1 MRLQRTREFRFPSQE
16 RLGVGSPDPSPS
28 RSGVSV
34 RLSPHFGRPA
44 RSAGRFGRGASFDQT
59 TRPAIKPT
67 KRPPSGTLDHFPLC
81 EDEGSM
87 KKVVLGVTGCIGAY
101 KAPDLVRALRKRG
114 LRVQVILTR
123 AAREFVS
130 PLALATVSGEPV
142 LEHLFADPA
151 PDNGPGQTP
160 GPGQTTRQTQ
170 ATGPDPTGG
179 IRHIS
184 LTEETDVF
192 VVAPATAHVI
202 ARMALGLA
210 DDFLT
215 TFHLA
220 VRAPTL
226 IAPAMNTNMLEHPA
240 TQGHLDT
247 LRERGATIIAPGE
260 GELACGWLGP
270 GRLAEI
276 PDIVAAVERA
286 LGALGAPDTATTPDP
301 APANTTP
308 DTPPAAPANTAP
320 ANTAPANTPA
330 PANTAPPT
338 TTHKDLTARNVV
350 IAAGPT
356 REPLDPVRYLTNR
369 SSGRMGAELAAA
381 AAARGAKVTLILGPT
396 DLEPRNGAHIVR
408 VETAVEMR
416 DAAFAAAATADA
428 VIMAAAVTDFRPA
441 FHSDTKIK
449 SAGLRNRAG
458 AGSIPLVRNPDIL
471 AELGAARADNPAA
484 GPAVLVGFAAET
496 GDPVAEARR
505 KLRTKQCDLVV
516 GNQVGRGR
524 VFGLDR
530 TQAVLV
536 ERPVGASAGDS
547 PRVSRRKPE
556 SKRSLAE
563 AVCDVVARRLA
574 PGA

>member
-1 MRLQRTREFRFPSQE
+1 
-16 RLGVGSPDPSPS
+16 
-28 RSGVSV
+28 
-34 RLSPHFGRPA
+34 
-44 RSAGRFGRGASFDQT
+44 
-59 TRPAIKPT
+59 
-67 KRPPSGTLDHFPLC
+67 
-81 EDEGSM
+81 M
-87 KKVVLGVTGCIGAY
+87 KKVVVGVTGCIGAY

-142 LEHLFADPA
+142 LEHLFSDTA
-151 PDNGPGQTP
+151 PEAGPG
-160 GPGQTTRQTQ
+160 G
-170 ATGPDPTGG
+170 GPDPTGG
-179 IRHIS
+179 VRHIS

-226 IAPAMNTNMLEHPA
+226 IAPAMNTNMLDHPA
-240 TQGHLDT
+240 TRGHLNT

-286 LGALGAPDTATTPDP
+286 LGAAETTPPADPAPPADSTPPADTAPTVETTPTADP
-301 APANTTP
+301 APA
-308 DTPPAAPANTAP
+308 A
-320 ANTAPANTPA
+320 
-330 PANTAPPT
+330 
-338 TTHKDLTARNVV
+338 TTHRDLTARNVV

-381 AAARGAKVTLILGPT
+381 AAARGAAVTLILGPT
-396 DLEPRNGAHIVR
+396 DLEPRNGARIVR

-416 DAAFAAAATADA
+416 DAAFAAAGTADA
-428 VIMAAAVTDFRPA
+428 VIMAAAVADFRPA
-441 FHSDTKIK
+441 SNSDTKIK
-449 SAGLRNRAG
+449 SAGFWKRAD

-471 AELGAARADNPAA
+471 AQLGAARVDDPAA

-505 KLRTKQCDLVV
+505 KLRAKKCDLVV

-524 VFGLDR
+524 VFGLDQ
-530 TQAVLV
+530 TEAVLV
-536 ERPVGASAGDS
+536 ERRAGDS
-547 PRVSRRKPE
+547 PSVNRREPE

-574 PGA
+574 SGA

>member
-1 MRLQRTREFRFPSQE
+1 ME
-16 RLGVGSPDPSPS
+16 
-28 RSGVSV
+28 
-34 RLSPHFGRPA
+34 
-44 RSAGRFGRGASFDQT
+44 
-59 TRPAIKPT
+59 
-67 KRPPSGTLDHFPLC
+67 
-81 EDEGSM
+81 

-142 LEHLFADPA
+142 LEHLFADTA
-151 PDNGPGQTP
+151 PETPPG
-160 GPGQTTRQTQ
+160 
-170 ATGPDPTGG
+170 AGPDPTGG
-179 IRHIS
+179 VRHIS

-202 ARMALGLA
+202 ARLALGLA

-226 IAPAMNTNMLEHPA
+226 VAPAMNTNMLAHPA
-240 TQGHLDT
+240 TRGHLDT

-286 LGALGAPDTATTPDP
+286 LGTAQTTAADAADTTP
-301 APANTTP
+301 A
-308 DTPPAAPANTAP
+308 TPPDKN
-320 ANTAPANTPA
+320 
-330 PANTAPPT
+330 
-338 TTHKDLTARNVV
+338 LTARNIV

-369 SSGRMGAELAAA
+369 SSGRMGAALAAA
-381 AAARGAKVTLILGPT
+381 AAARGAEVTLILGPT
-396 DLEPRNGAHIVR
+396 TLEPENTTRVVR

-416 DAAFAAAATADA
+416 DAAFAAATTADA
-428 VIMAAAVTDFRPA
+428 LIMAAAVADFRPA
-441 FHSDTKIK
+441 SNSSTKIK
-449 SAGLRNRAG
+449 SAGLRQRAD
-458 AGSIPLVRNPDIL
+458 AGSIPLVPNPDIL
-471 AELGAARADNPAA
+471 AELGAARAADPGS
-484 GPAVLVGFAAET
+484 GPTVLVGFAAET
-496 GDPVAEARR
+496 GDPEGEAIR
-505 KLRTKQCDLVV
+505 KLEAKQCDLVV
-516 GNQVGRGR
+516 GNQVGQGR
-524 VFGLDR
+524 VFGLDQ

-536 ERPVGASAGDS
+536 ERPAGAAAGDS
-547 PRVSRRKPE
+547 PSVSRREPE
-556 SKRSLAE
+556 SKRSLAD
-563 AVCDVVARRLA
+563 AVCDIVARRLA
-574 PGA
+574 SG

>member
-1 MRLQRTREFRFPSQE
+1 ME
-16 RLGVGSPDPSPS
+16 
-28 RSGVSV
+28 
-34 RLSPHFGRPA
+34 
-44 RSAGRFGRGASFDQT
+44 
-59 TRPAIKPT
+59 
-67 KRPPSGTLDHFPLC
+67 
-81 EDEGSM
+81 

-142 LEHLFADPA
+142 LEHLFADTA
-151 PDNGPGQTP
+151 PETP
-160 GPGQTTRQTQ
+160 HPP
-170 ATGPDPTGG
+170 GPDPTGG
-179 IRHIS
+179 VRHIS

-202 ARMALGLA
+202 ARLALGLA

-226 IAPAMNTNMLEHPA
+226 IAPAMNTNMLAHPA
-240 TQGHLDT
+240 TRGHLNT

-276 PDIVAAVERA
+276 PDIVAAIERA
-286 LGALGAPDTATTPDP
+286 LGTAETT
-301 APANTTP
+301 ANTTP
-308 DTPPAAPANTAP
+308 DTPAP
-320 ANTAPANTPA
+320 TP
-330 PANTAPPT
+330 N
-338 TTHKDLTARNVV
+338 KDLTARNIV

-369 SSGRMGAELAAA
+369 SSGRMGAALAAA
-381 AAARGAKVTLILGPT
+381 AAARGAEVTLILGPT
-396 DLEPRNGAHIVR
+396 TLEPENTTRVVR

-428 VIMAAAVTDFRPA
+428 LIMAAAVADFRPA
-441 FHSDTKIK
+441 SNSSTKIK
-449 SAGLRNRAG
+449 SAGLRYRTA
-458 AGSIPLVRNPDIL
+458 AGSIPLVPNPDIL

-484 GPAVLVGFAAET
+484 GPRVLVGFAAET
-496 GDPVAEARR
+496 GDPEAEARR
-505 KLRTKQCDLVV
+505 KLEAKQCDLVV
-516 GNQVGRGR
+516 GNRVGQGR
-524 VFGLDR
+524 VFGLDQ

-536 ERPVGASAGDS
+536 ERPVGAAAGDS
-547 PRVSRRKPE
+547 PSVSRREPE
-556 SKRSLAE
+556 SKRSLAD
-563 AVCDVVARRLA
+563 AVCDIVARRLA
-574 PGA
+574 SG

>member
-1 MRLQRTREFRFPSQE
+1 ME
-16 RLGVGSPDPSPS
+16 
-28 RSGVSV
+28 
-34 RLSPHFGRPA
+34 
-44 RSAGRFGRGASFDQT
+44 
-59 TRPAIKPT
+59 
-67 KRPPSGTLDHFPLC
+67 
-81 EDEGSM
+81 

-101 KAPDLVRALRKRG
+101 KAPDLVRALKKRG

-142 LEHLFADPA
+142 LEHLFADPG
-151 PDNGPGQTP
+151 PDSPPDSPPGQTQ
-160 GPGQTTRQTQ
+160 G
-170 ATGPDPTGG
+170 AGPDPTGG

-226 IAPAMNTNMLEHPA
+226 IAPAMNTNMLDHPA
-240 TQGHLDT
+240 TQGHLNT

-286 LGALGAPDTATTPDP
+286 LGAPDTANTPPDTANTTPDTP
-301 APANTTP
+301 PANTTP
-308 DTPPAAPANTAP
+308 DTPPDGTANTTPPAAPANTAP
-320 ANTAPANTPA
+320 ANTAPPA
-330 PANTAPPT
+330 TA
-338 TTHKDLTARNVV
+338 HKNLTARNIV

-428 VIMAAAVTDFRPA
+428 VIMAAAVADFRPA

-449 SAGLRNRAG
+449 SAGLRNRAA

-524 VFGLDR
+524 VFGLDQ

-574 PGA
+574 SGA

>member
-1 MRLQRTREFRFPSQE
+1 
-16 RLGVGSPDPSPS
+16 
-28 RSGVSV
+28 
-34 RLSPHFGRPA
+34 
-44 RSAGRFGRGASFDQT
+44 
-59 TRPAIKPT
+59 
-67 KRPPSGTLDHFPLC
+67 
-81 EDEGSM
+81 M
-87 KKVVLGVTGCIGAY
+87 KKVVVGVTGCIGAY

-142 LEHLFADPA
+142 LEHLFSDTA
-151 PDNGPGQTP
+151 PEAGQ
-160 GPGQTTRQTQ
+160 GG
-170 ATGPDPTGG
+170 GPDPTGG
-179 IRHIS
+179 VRHIS

-202 ARMALGLA
+202 ARMSLGLA

-226 IAPAMNTNMLEHPA
+226 IAPAMNTNMLDHPA
-240 TQGHLDT
+240 TRGHLDT

-286 LGALGAPDTATTPDP
+286 LGDTANTTPDP
-301 APANTTP
+301 DTPDPDTPAPAPDPDTANTTP
-308 DTPPAAPANTAP
+308 DTPPADAPNTLP
-320 ANTAPANTPA
+320 ADPGPATIN
-330 PANTAPPT
+330 
-338 TTHKDLTARNVV
+338 HRDLTARNVV

-381 AAARGAKVTLILGPT
+381 AAARGAAVTLILGPT
-396 DLEPRNGAHIVR
+396 DLEPRNGARIVR

-416 DAAFAAAATADA
+416 DAAFAAAGTADA
-428 VIMAAAVTDFRPA
+428 VIMAAAVADFRPA
-441 FHSDTKIK
+441 SNSDTKIK
-449 SAGLRNRAG
+449 SAGFWKRAD

-471 AELGAARADNPAA
+471 AQLGAARVDDPAA

-505 KLRTKQCDLVV
+505 KLRAKKCDLVV

-524 VFGLDR
+524 VFGLDQ
-530 TQAVLV
+530 TEAVLV
-536 ERPVGASAGDS
+536 ERRAGDS
-547 PRVSRRKPE
+547 PSVSRREPE

-574 PGA
+574 SGA